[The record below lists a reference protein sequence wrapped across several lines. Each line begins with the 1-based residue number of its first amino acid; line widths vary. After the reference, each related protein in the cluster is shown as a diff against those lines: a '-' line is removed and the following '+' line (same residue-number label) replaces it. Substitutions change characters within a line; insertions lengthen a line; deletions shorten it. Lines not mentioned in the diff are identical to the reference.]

1 MAKGNTVGQATQ
13 AAEENEAVKSN
24 AISMTPEELEAVK
37 EQEREKVRAEMAKQ
51 QAKAEIAAAAAAAE
65 KSRQEEQLNSSN
77 TAQILGKQ
85 KKYKV
90 TIQRPEGFDKVM
102 GSRICVNG
110 VDFPFMFDEPVILP
124 YAAVDILKNSKI
136 YGKPRVVETKNEAG
150 EVVSREKKAKMV
162 SKYPFTIEEISSDK

>member
-90 TIQRPEGFDKVM
+90 TIQRPDGFDKVM

>member
-1 MAKGNTVGQATQ
+1 MAKEDTKAQATQ
-13 AAEENEAVKSN
+13 PTEGNKVGEAAT
-24 AISMTPEELEAVK
+24 ISITAEELEAVK

-65 KSRQEEQLNSSN
+65 KSKQEEQLNSSN
-77 TAQILGKQ
+77 TAQVLGKQ

-90 TIQRPEGFDKVM
+90 TIQRPEGFDKVS
-102 GSRICVNG
+102 GSNICVNG
-110 VDFPFMFDEPVILP
+110 ADFPFTFDEPVILP

-162 SKYPFTIEEISSDK
+162 SKYPFTIEEISGK